1 MKAYLNKKTA
11 ALTFAVLVCAA
22 FFASCGAEERDHLAY
37 QEYPIKAECVLFAG
51 EEEYPFILDVA
62 SSDSARLTF
71 IGSRLEGSVIEL
83 SSDGALFVCGG
94 YRIPLE
100 LARESALRAIISA
113 FSLSSSDMTDVTQS
127 DDALTVGYRVDRL
140 SVKVTLRDNI
150 PSAMELSGGGDV
162 YSLTFN
168 NFTSGSRHPE

>member
-11 ALTFAVLVCAA
+11 ALTFALLICAA
-22 FFASCGAEERDHLAY
+22 FFVSCGTEERDHLAY
-37 QEYPIKAECVLFAG
+37 QEYPIKAECILCVG
-51 EEEYPFILDVA
+51 KEEYPLVLDIA
-62 SSDSARLTF
+62 SPDSARITF

-83 SSDGALFVCGG
+83 SSDGALFVCDG
-94 YRIPLE
+94 YRLPLE
-100 LARESALRAIISA
+100 LVQDSALRSILSA

-140 SVKVTLRDNI
+140 SIKVTLRDNV

-162 YSLTFN
+162 YLLTFN
-168 NFTSGSRHPE
+168 NFTSGGRHPE